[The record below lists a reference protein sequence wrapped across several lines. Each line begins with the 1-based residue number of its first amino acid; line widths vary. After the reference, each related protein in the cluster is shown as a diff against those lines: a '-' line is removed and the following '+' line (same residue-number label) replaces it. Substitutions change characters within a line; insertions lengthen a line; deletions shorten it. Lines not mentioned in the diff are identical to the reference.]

1 MRSQGKL
8 FWTAVIAVTGLAL
21 GAAAAQESQ
30 KLPEAMKPAAPTAG
44 KAGEHAMPPAPKPG
58 PEQAILK
65 RDEGI
70 WDARVEMHMGSPG
83 APPEV
88 TTGVE
93 TNTLVGGLWLVS
105 DFKGTM
111 GEQPFHGHGTFG
123 YDTSKKKYVGIWV
136 DSMSTTLAHS
146 EGNYDAATSTLTM
159 MGEGVGEDGKPM
171 RFREV
176 VKWTDPNNK
185 VFTMY
190 MPGPDGREVP
200 GMTITYKR
208 KS

>member
-1 MRSQGKL
+1 MRLQSTVFL
-8 FWTAVIAVTGLAL
+8 TAVIVVSGLSL
-21 GAAAAQESQ
+21 GVAAAQES
-30 KLPEAMKPAAPTAG
+30 KKPPEAKKPITPGAGTAR
-44 KAGEHAMPPAPKPG
+44 EQAMPPAPKPG

-65 RDEGI
+65 RDEGV
-70 WDARVEMHMGSPG
+70 WDARVEMHMGPPG

-93 TNTLVGGLWLVS
+93 TNTLVGGLWLIS

-146 EGNYDAATSTLTM
+146 EGNYDAATNTLTM

-171 RFREV
+171 KFREV
-176 VKWTDPNNK
+176 VKWTDPNTK
-185 VFTMY
+185 SFTMY
-190 MPGPDGREVP
+190 MPGPDGKEVP
-200 GMTITYKR
+200 GMTISYKR